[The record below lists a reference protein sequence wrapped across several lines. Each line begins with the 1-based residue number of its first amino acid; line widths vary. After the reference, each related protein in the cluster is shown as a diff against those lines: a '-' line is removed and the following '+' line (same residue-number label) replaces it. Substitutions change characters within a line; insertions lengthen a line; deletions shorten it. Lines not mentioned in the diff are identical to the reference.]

1 MYSYQPLYFVELV
14 PPEGDIAPPRRPWL
28 PKPNDRDRLS
38 TDSQEL
44 SAAEIIKAQ
53 STTLTPAVR
62 VATSQAV
69 YFPPSSPATRQLSIQ
84 PSRPTGRSP
93 LPLIIQRTGAGPP
106 SDTPPPRSNRMK
118 LPPLP
123 IGPTKALPST
133 NRVPQ
138 NRPRRG
144 AMIAPQ
150 TGQPLS
156 RQVSNPSTGGT
167 GATLRGQQSTPVTRA
182 STISSMPGST
192 RAASKGKG
200 KDKAG
205 SRPVTPS
212 ALPSL
217 PDQPA
222 PVGIARILAEMTD
235 EVENSERVQEKK
247 PDTRK
252 LRTPPFSAKRSG
264 PGTRSQRF

>member
-1 MYSYQPLYFVELV
+1 MPS
-14 PPEGDIAPPRRPWL
+14 EGDIAPPRRPWL
-28 PKPNDRDRLS
+28 PKPSDRDRLS
-38 TDSQEL
+38 TSSQEL

-62 VATSQAV
+62 VATSQVV
-69 YFPPSSPATRQLSIQ
+69 YFPPSEPATRQLGIQ
-84 PSRPTGRSP
+84 PSRPTSRSP
-93 LPLIIQRTGAGPP
+93 LPLVIQRTGTGPP
-106 SDTPPPRSNRMK
+106 SDIPPPRSNRMK
-118 LPPLP
+118 PPPPLP

-133 NRVPQ
+133 NRPAQ

-144 AMIAPQ
+144 AMVAPQ
-150 TGQPLS
+150 TGQTLS
-156 RQVSNPSTGGT
+156 RHASNPNTGQTSTM
-167 GATLRGQQSTPVTRA
+167 LQGQQSTPVTRA
-182 STISSMPGST
+182 STISSTSGST
-192 RAASKGKG
+192 RAAIKDKD

-205 SRPVTPS
+205 SRPVTPP

-235 EVENSERVQEKK
+235 EVENSDRVQEKK

-252 LRTPPFSAKRSG
+252 LRTPPFPAKRSG
-264 PGTRSQRF
+264 PGTRPQRF